1 VWIAETFPLKTT
13 VYWRIDE
20 IYYGAP
26 TVKGVV
32 WSFTC
37 DCPPL
42 EGDLNDDCVVNFED
56 YADVG
61 NTFGE
66 EDMWP

>member
-1 VWIAETFPLKTT
+1 
-13 VYWRIDE
+13 
-20 IYYGAP
+20 
-26 TVKGVV
+26 VKGVV

-42 EGDLNDDCVVNFED
+42 TGDLNEDCVVNFED

-61 NTFGE
+61 STFGE